1 MLECHCKELNCLL
14 SPAGKRV
21 PSLKIIRFS
30 KVFLLVLSVG
40 VKRWP
45 RFIMSSV
52 ERLSELNLWTIPAD
66 SRSIS
71 YFGSSK
77 YTNDWQW

>member
-30 KVFLLVLSVG
+30 KVFLLVLSVS

-52 ERLSELNLWTIPAD
+52 ERLSELKFVDNP
-66 SRSIS
+66 SRFKI
-71 YFGSSK
+71 
-77 YTNDWQW
+77 N